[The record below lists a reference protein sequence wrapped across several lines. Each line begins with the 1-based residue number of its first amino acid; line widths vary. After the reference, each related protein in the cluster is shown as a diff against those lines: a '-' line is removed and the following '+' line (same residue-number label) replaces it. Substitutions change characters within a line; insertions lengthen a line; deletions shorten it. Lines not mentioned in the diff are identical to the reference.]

1 MCAWL
6 WLTFRSHATSW
17 GGEIGNPLSHRDEL
31 SEVGGYLGG
40 IVRRR
45 VVPRSNDDQERWA
58 AATFCCGASFRHW
71 AEVV

>member
-17 GGEIGNPLSHRDEL
+17 GGEIGTPLSQRDKL
-31 SEVGGYLGG
+31 SEISGDVGG

-45 VVPRSNDDQERWA
+45 VLLVYVA
-58 AATFCCGASFRHW
+58 
-71 AEVV
+71 